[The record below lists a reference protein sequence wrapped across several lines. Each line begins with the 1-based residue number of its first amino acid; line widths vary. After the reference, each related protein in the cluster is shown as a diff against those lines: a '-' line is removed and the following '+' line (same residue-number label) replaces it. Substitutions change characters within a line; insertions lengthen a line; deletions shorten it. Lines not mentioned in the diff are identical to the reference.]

1 MEEAGNGDKVLLGK
15 RWRGER
21 EMERGALF
29 GRTQTVTGRTLAG
42 SIDWKESRYAV
53 RSRHL
58 DVPGVKI
65 DQGET
70 ASNSI
75 HTHTQ

>member
-29 GRTQTVTGRTLAG
+29 GRTQTVTGRTLWQEVLTG
-42 SIDWKESRYAV
+42 K
-53 RSRHL
+53 
-58 DVPGVKI
+58 
-65 DQGET
+65 
-70 ASNSI
+70 
-75 HTHTQ
+75 